1 MMSQFDVFNG
11 DADGICGILQL
22 RLAGLRSGTP
32 ITGAK
37 RDISLLNKL
46 TSVSDASIA
55 VVDISFDQNRTSALR
70 LLESGC
76 EIIWFDHHFPGQLPN
91 HPNLHTHINT
101 SSLVCS
107 SVIIDEFLK
116 GQHRAWAVV
125 AAFGDNLS
133 STALNLSEKLEL
145 DPKSLELLRRL
156 GQAINY
162 NAYGDSKDDLIFD
175 PESILLE
182 LEIAE
187 TPERFSRESDIL
199 TTIEGEMENDIAN
212 ASRLE
217 VETVTEHFRIVYLP
231 DEKWCRRVMGILA
244 NRLANEF
251 PESAHLLLGEKDG
264 AYVAS
269 IRAPK
274 SNPTGAQEVA
284 RQFPTGGGREAAAG
298 INRIGEEDLPAL
310 IDAMAARFF

>member
-1 MMSQFDVFNG
+1 MMSQIDVFNG

-46 TSVSDASIA
+46 TSVSNASIA
-55 VVDISFDQNRTSALR
+55 VVDISFEQNRTNAVR

-76 EIIWFDHHFPGQLPN
+76 EITWFDHHFPGQVPN

-101 SSLVCS
+101 NSLVCS
-107 SVIIDEFLK
+107 SVIIDEFLQ
-116 GQHRAWAVV
+116 GQHRAWAIV

-133 STALNLSEKLEL
+133 STALNLSEKLKL
-145 DPKSLELLRRL
+145 DRESLELFRRL

-187 TPERFSRESDIL
+187 TPEKFNRKTDIL
-199 TTIEGEMENDIAN
+199 TTIESEMENDMTK
-212 ASRLE
+212 ASRLK
-217 VETVTEHFRIVYLP
+217 VETVSDRVRVVYLP

-244 NRLANEF
+244 NRYASEF
-251 PESAHLLLGEKDG
+251 PDSAHLLLSEKDG

-274 SNPTGAQEVA
+274 SNPNGAQEIA
-284 RQFPTGGGREAAAG
+284 GQFPTGGGREAAAG
-298 INRIGEEDLPAL
+298 INRIGEEDLPVL
-310 IDAMAARFF
+310 INAMAARFF